1 MATVVGVLPGD
12 APLQGIR
19 GDKWGPFAFTART
32 TLDLSGRSWL
42 AQVRA
47 TKDEPTE
54 VVATFT
60 VDSSEAASGI
70 IRLVLPPEE
79 SAKLVTVDGKGIYWY
94 DVQATLDSDATDV
107 KTWFA
112 GKITSRGD
120 VSVVTP

>member
-1 MATVVGVLPGD
+1 MAVTVGVLPGD

-42 AQVRA
+42 AQIRT
-47 TKDEPTE
+47 TKDEPAD

-60 VDSSEAASGI
+60 VDSSEAADGI
-70 IRLVLPPEE
+70 IRLTLPATE
-79 SAKLVTVDGKGIYWY
+79 SANLVTVNGKGRYYY

-107 KTWFA
+107 KTWFS
-112 GKITSRGD
+112 GKLTAFGD
-120 VSVVTP
+120 VSLES